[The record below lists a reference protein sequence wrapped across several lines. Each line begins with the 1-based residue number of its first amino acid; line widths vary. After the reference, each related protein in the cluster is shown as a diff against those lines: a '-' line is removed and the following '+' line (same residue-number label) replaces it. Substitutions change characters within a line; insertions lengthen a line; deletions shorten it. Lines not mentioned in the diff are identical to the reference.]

1 MVKGIGGS
9 AGYGVGKVVV
19 ISDAKPEYVVKNI
32 TDTEAEIKRYEDAV
46 ASFEKRRH
54 RRWQTPCAARWAN
67 IMRKF

>member
-46 ASFEKRRH
+46 ASLKRRH

-67 IMRKF
+67 IMRKY

>member
-32 TDTEAEIKRYEDAV
+32 TDTEAEI
-46 ASFEKRRH
+46 RR
-54 RRWQTPCAARWAN
+54 CGS
-67 IMRKF
+67 II